1 MKTREI
7 IKYAQENGFN
17 SVKFILKRGEQ
28 KLAAGKFL
36 DAYLEFV
43 QIPILGD
50 VFVTISQLEQELG
63 DDIEFEVLTDEEYI
77 TYNRLIFLLQGKEL
91 PKEFAFDSEESRY
104 WQIKIMDC
112 ITSFFHRKA
121 VSRDEWLYN
130 TKLRDYFRKTEKR
143 FDGVNGFEFVKCF
156 FEQDYFDV
164 IQIFN
169 RIIERLENIEKGGE

>member
-104 WQIKIMDC
+104 
-112 ITSFFHRKA
+112 
-121 VSRDEWLYN
+121 
-130 TKLRDYFRKTEKR
+130 
-143 FDGVNGFEFVKCF
+143 
-156 FEQDYFDV
+156 
-164 IQIFN
+164 
-169 RIIERLENIEKGGE
+169 